1 MTNYDKNKGFTIN
14 QLLHIV
20 KIASLVF
27 SAIAFFQYYFKDKQ
41 LYYLLTNDGFIFF
54 AVLIILLFVYFAWNF
69 IQTKMQNNHFII
81 TWIQPFIFF
90 FITTLAIILTGN
102 YASNY
107 KFLFLF
113 VIIASCIE
121 SGTKIGMF
129 IAGLSSSFILAIDL
143 IFVPAGSTNA
153 YFESD
158 IVLTC
163 AFIIIAW
170 TIGLYVRTEQEHI
183 DMLKGLVHYDG
194 LTGLYNH
201 RYFYDM
207 IEEYFSDAQERNQPL
222 ALLFMD
228 LDYFK
233 YYNDLNGHQ
242 EGDEVL
248 KTIAELIKNS
258 VRATDIVSRY
268 GGEEFAVILPNTEQE
283 EALRIAERVRLAV
296 WTEEFVGEEY
306 LPNER
311 LTISIGVSVYPD
323 NATNEIDLIKYADEA
338 LYRAKF
344 LSRNTVQPYYSI
356 LDDLQKDVSEN
367 DLEII
372 ASIRTLIAVI
382 NAKDRYTYS
391 HIERVV
397 SYCEMMAD
405 RLGLDAE
412 TKKTFIYAAYMHDLG
427 KINIPEEILIKTG
440 KLTDS
445 EWEILKN
452 HSKNGAEII
461 NSVSVLTDVVPIIMQ
476 HHERYDGTG
485 YPMNLK
491 GEEITYLARVLTIAD
506 SFDAMTSHRPYQT
519 MKTHAEAFDELAKC
533 SGSQFDPD
541 IVRIFIDTVKT
552 QMNHS

>member
-1 MTNYDKNKGFTIN
+1 MTDYDKNKGFTIN

-54 AVLIILLFVYFAWNF
+54 AVLIILLIVYFAWNF
-69 IQTKMQNNHFII
+69 IQTKMQSNHFII
-81 TWIQPFIFF
+81 TWVQPFIFF
-90 FITTLAIILTGN
+90 FISTLAIMLTGD
-102 YASNY
+102 YASDY

-129 IAGLSSSFILAIDL
+129 IAGLSSSFILAIDIIL
-143 IFVPAGSTNA
+143 APAGSTNS

-158 IVLTC
+158 IVLSC

-170 TIGLYVRTEQEHI
+170 TIGLYVRTEKEHI
-183 DMLKGLVHYDG
+183 DMLKGLVHFDG

-207 IEEYFSDAQERNQPL
+207 IEEYLSDSQERNQPL

-248 KTIAELIKNS
+248 KTVASLIKSS
-258 VRATDIVSRY
+258 VRTTDIVSRY
-268 GGEEFAVILPNTEQE
+268 GGEEFAVILPDTGQE

-296 WTEEFVGEEY
+296 WTEEFIGEEY
-306 LPNER
+306 LPTER

-323 NATNEIDLIKYADEA
+323 NASNEIDLIKYADEA

-445 EWEILKN
+445 EWDILKN

-461 NSVSVLTDVVPIIMQ
+461 NSVSVLADVVPIIMQ

-491 GEEITYLARVLTIAD
+491 GEEITYLARVLTVAD

-552 QMNHS
+552 QMNH

>member
-1 MTNYDKNKGFTIN
+1 MTDYDKNKGFTIN

-54 AVLIILLFVYFAWNF
+54 AVLIILLIVYFAWNF

-81 TWIQPFIFF
+81 TWIQPSIFF
-90 FITTLAIILTGN
+90 FISTLAIVLTGN
-102 YASNY
+102 YASDY
-107 KFLFLF
+107 KFLYLF

-129 IAGLSSSFILAIDL
+129 IAGLSSSFILAIDVVL
-143 IFVPAGSTNA
+143 APAGSTNS

-158 IVLTC
+158 IVLSC

-201 RYFYDM
+201 RYFYDR
-207 IEEYFSDAQERNQPL
+207 IEEYLNEAQERRQPL

-242 EGDEVL
+242 EGDVVL
-248 KTIAELIKNS
+248 KTIAGLIKNS
-258 VRATDIVSRY
+258 VRESDLVSRY

-283 EALRIAERVRLAV
+283 EALRIAERIRLAV
-296 WTEEFVGEEY
+296 WTEEFIGEEY
-306 LPNER
+306 LPTER

-323 NATNEIDLIKYADEA
+323 NASNEIDLIKYADEA

-405 RLGLDAE
+405 RLGLDTE

-461 NSVSVLTDVVPIIMQ
+461 NSVSVLADVVPIIMQ

-491 GEEITYLARVLTIAD
+491 GEEITYLARVLTVAD

-552 QMNHS
+552 QMNHG

>member
-1 MTNYDKNKGFTIN
+1 
-14 QLLHIV
+14 
-20 KIASLVF
+20 
-27 SAIAFFQYYFKDKQ
+27 
-41 LYYLLTNDGFIFF
+41 
-54 AVLIILLFVYFAWNF
+54 
-69 IQTKMQNNHFII
+69 
-81 TWIQPFIFF
+81 
-90 FITTLAIILTGN
+90 
-102 YASNY
+102 
-107 KFLFLF
+107 
-113 VIIASCIE
+113 
-121 SGTKIGMF
+121 
-129 IAGLSSSFILAIDL
+129 
-143 IFVPAGSTNA
+143 
-153 YFESD
+153 
-158 IVLTC
+158 
-163 AFIIIAW
+163 
-170 TIGLYVRTEQEHI
+170 
-183 DMLKGLVHYDG
+183 MLKGLVHYDG

-201 RYFYDM
+201 RYFYDR
-207 IEEYFSDAQERNQPL
+207 IEEYLNEAQERRQPL

-242 EGDEVL
+242 EGDVVL
-248 KTIAELIKNS
+248 KTIAGLIKNS
-258 VRATDIVSRY
+258 VRESDIVSRY

-283 EALRIAERVRLAV
+283 EALRIAERIRLAV
-296 WTEEFVGEEY
+296 WTEEFIGEEY
-306 LPNER
+306 LPTER

-323 NATNEIDLIKYADEA
+323 NASNEIDLIKYADEA

-405 RLGLDAE
+405 RLGLDTE

-461 NSVSVLTDVVPIIMQ
+461 NSVSVLADVVPIIMQ

-491 GEEITYLARVLTIAD
+491 GEEITYLARVLTVAD

-552 QMNHS
+552 QMNHG

>member
-1 MTNYDKNKGFTIN
+1 MTDYDKNKGFTIN

-54 AVLIILLFVYFAWNF
+54 AVLIILLIVYFAWNF
-69 IQTKMQNNHFII
+69 IQTKMQSNHFII
-81 TWIQPFIFF
+81 TWVQPFIFF
-90 FITTLAIILTGN
+90 FISTLAIMLTGD
-102 YASNY
+102 YASDY

-129 IAGLSSSFILAIDL
+129 IAGLSSSFILAIDIIL
-143 IFVPAGSTNA
+143 APAGSTNS

-158 IVLTC
+158 IVLSC

-170 TIGLYVRTEQEHI
+170 TIGLYVRTEKEHI
-183 DMLKGLVHYDG
+183 DMLKGLVHFDG

-207 IEEYFSDAQERNQPL
+207 IEEYLSDSEERNQPL

-248 KTIAELIKNS
+248 KTVASLIKNS

-268 GGEEFAVILPNTEQE
+268 GGEEFAVILPDTDQE

-296 WTEEFVGEEY
+296 WTEEFIGEEY
-306 LPNER
+306 LPTER

-323 NATNEIDLIKYADEA
+323 NANNEIDLIKYADEA

-405 RLGLDAE
+405 RLNLDAE

-461 NSVSVLTDVVPIIMQ
+461 NSVSVLADVVPIIMQ

-491 GEEITYLARVLTIAD
+491 GEEITYLARVLTVAD

-552 QMNHS
+552 QMNH

>member
-1 MTNYDKNKGFTIN
+1 MTDYDKNKGFTIN

-54 AVLIILLFVYFAWNF
+54 AVLIILLIVYFAWNF

-81 TWIQPFIFF
+81 TWIQPSIFF
-90 FITTLAIILTGN
+90 FISTLAIVLTGN
-102 YASNY
+102 YASDY
-107 KFLFLF
+107 KFLYLF

-129 IAGLSSSFILAIDL
+129 IAGLSSSFILAIDVVL
-143 IFVPAGSTNA
+143 APAGSTNS

-158 IVLTC
+158 IVLSC

-201 RYFYDM
+201 RYFYDR
-207 IEEYFSDAQERNQPL
+207 IEEYLNEAQERKQPL

-242 EGDEVL
+242 EGDVVL
-248 KTIAELIKNS
+248 KTIAGLIKNS
-258 VRATDIVSRY
+258 VRESDLVSRY

-283 EALRIAERVRLAV
+283 EALRIAERIRLAV
-296 WTEEFVGEEY
+296 WTEEFIGEEY
-306 LPNER
+306 LPTER

-323 NATNEIDLIKYADEA
+323 NASNEIDLIKYADEA

-405 RLGLDAE
+405 RLGLDTE

-461 NSVSVLTDVVPIIMQ
+461 NSVSVLADVVPIIMQ

-491 GEEITYLARVLTIAD
+491 GEEITYLARVLTVAD

-552 QMNHS
+552 QMNHG

>member
-1 MTNYDKNKGFTIN
+1 MSDYDKNKSTNLSQI
-14 QLLHIV
+14 LHIV

-27 SAIAFFQYYFKDKQ
+27 SAVAFFQYFFKDKE
-41 LYYLLTNDGFIFF
+41 LYYLLSNDGIVFFI
-54 AVLIILLFVYFAWNF
+54 VLVVLLLVYIFWNF
-69 IQTKMQNNHFII
+69 LQSRTTENHFIT
-81 TWIQPFIFF
+81 TWAQPMIFF
-90 FITTLAIILTGN
+90 IITFSAIMLTGT
-102 YASNY
+102 YQSNY

-113 VIIASCIE
+113 VIISSTIE
-121 SGTKIGMF
+121 SGTKVGLI
-129 IAGLSSSFILAIDL
+129 ISSLSSAVILSIDL
-143 IFVPAGSTNA
+143 FFTVEGQINS

-158 IVLTC
+158 IVLAC
-163 AFIIIAW
+163 AFVIIAW
-170 TIGLYVRTEQEHI
+170 TIGFYVRTEQEHI

-207 IEEYFSDAQERNQPL
+207 IEEYLSEAQERKQPL

-248 KTIAELIKNS
+248 KTVSELIKNS

-268 GGEEFAVILPNTEQE
+268 GGEEFAVILPNTDQE

-296 WTEEFVGEEY
+296 WTEEFIGEEY
-306 LPNER
+306 LPTER

-323 NATNEIDLIKYADEA
+323 NASNEIDLIKYADEA

-461 NSVSVLTDVVPIIMQ
+461 NSVSVLADVVPIIMQ

-491 GEEITYLARVLTIAD
+491 GEEITYLARVLTVAD